1 MNLLTLALVGYAWG
15 TVASLWV
22 RGSVGRWLSAV
33 GAIAGAGAAGLAA
46 SQVLLTGEAVHF
58 EVTSVFAFLS
68 LSFHLDALS
77 SFFLLLLA
85 LVTIPTAL
93 YGTSYYSDD
102 PEHSTSRILAAMAC
116 PFLLSMS
123 LVLLAANI
131 LTFLLAWELM
141 TLTSCLLI
149 LSERD
154 SEENL
159 KAAHWYIGMGHAGFG
174 LIAISFLLLASSGAD
189 TDFASLRVLSA
200 SLPPV
205 LKNVIFLL
213 SLAGFGSKAG
223 LIPLHVW
230 LPRAH
235 PAAPS
240 PVSALMSGAM
250 LKIGVYGILRLQMD
264 LLGAGPAWWGGLT
277 LGVGAL
283 TAILGV
289 LYALME
295 KDLKRLLAFHSVENM
310 GLIFM
315 GVGLGFVFRSSE
327 MPTLATLALVAAL
340 YHSLNH
346 AAFKGLLF
354 LGAGAVGR
362 SCGTRNM
369 EELGGLI
376 HRMPQT
382 AFCFLVGSAAISALP
397 PLNGFASE
405 WMLFQSLIAATQ
417 LPHSFL
423 PALMAVGVGVLA
435 LTGGLAAACFVK
447 AFGITFL
454 AMARSE
460 AAEKAKEA
468 PLPMRLGMFILTAF
482 CFALGI
488 FPFAVT
494 PMLSRALRGIP
505 GMDSTA
511 PAFHVGI
518 VLDMPGHAAK
528 ISPLVLCACLVLVLL
543 AIPLGLRLAGASRK
557 LRRIETWGCGRIFL
571 TPRMEYT
578 SSAFAEPLRRIFSD
592 LYRPTRD
599 ISIDFHPDSRYFV
612 RSIGYHSHVRAWFE
626 EYLYQPFFDLFGRLG
641 MMGRRIQSGSVHW
654 YITYMFVTLLFLLL
668 FAGWF

>member
-1 MNLLTLALVGYAWG
+1 MILLWLALAGYAWG
-15 TVASLWV
+15 TLATLWV
-22 RGSVGRWLSAV
+22 RGAVGRWVSAI
-33 GAIAGAGAAGLAA
+33 GAMVGAGAAGLAA
-46 SQVLLTGEAVHF
+46 WQVLLTGETVRF
-58 EVTSVFAFLS
+58 EIASVFPFLS
-68 LSFHLDALS
+68 LSFHLDALG

-85 LVTIPTAL
+85 LVAIPASL

-102 PEHSTSRILAAMAC
+102 PAHRTSRILAAMTC

-123 LVLLAANI
+123 LVLLAANV
-131 LTFLLAWELM
+131 LTFLFAWELM

-159 KAAHWYIGMGHAGFG
+159 KAAHWYAGMGHAGFG
-174 LIAISFLLLASSGAD
+174 LIAVSFLLLASSGTD
-189 TDFASLRVLSA
+189 TDFASLRVISA
-200 SLPPV
+200 SLSPA

-213 SLAGFGSKAG
+213 SLVGFGSKAG

-250 LKIGVYGILRLQMD
+250 LKIGVYGIIRLQMD
-264 LLGAGPAWWGGLT
+264 LLGAGPVWWGSIT

-295 KDLKRLLAFHSVENM
+295 KDLKRLLAFHSVENL

-315 GVGLGFVFRSSE
+315 GLGLGFVFRSND

-354 LGAGAVGR
+354 LGAGAVGQA
-362 SCGTRNM
+362 CGTRNM

-423 PALMAVGVGVLA
+423 PALMALGVGVLA

-447 AFGITFL
+447 A
-454 AMARSE
+454 
-460 AAEKAKEA
+460 
-468 PLPMRLGMFILTAF
+468 
-482 CFALGI
+482 ALGR
-488 FPFAVT
+488 
-494 PMLSRALRGIP
+494 SRKGQRGSAA
-505 GMDSTA
+505 DA
-511 PAFHVGI
+511 
-518 VLDMPGHAAK
+518 PGH
-528 ISPLVLCACLVLVLL
+528 V
-543 AIPLGLRLAGASRK
+543 
-557 LRRIETWGCGRIFL
+557 
-571 TPRMEYT
+571 
-578 SSAFAEPLRRIFSD
+578 
-592 LYRPTRD
+592 
-599 ISIDFHPDSRYFV
+599 HPDSVLFCSGTFPICGYTHAFTGFARFAWDGLD
-612 RSIGYHSHVRAWFE
+612 RSGIPCGNRAGYARARSQDLPPGFMR
-626 EYLYQPFFDLFGRLG
+626 LPGAGAAGHPSGPATGRSQPQISTR
-641 MMGRRIQSGSVHW
+641 
-654 YITYMFVTLLFLLL
+654 
-668 FAGWF
+668 